1 MIKKLF
7 ANTQHSEYWW
17 QDALFVGA
25 VSAAVIAHVLFLS
38 VQFGMPQEN
47 NTSTKEIAI
56 SIRPSEDE
64 IKDADFLAQ
73 ANQHGSG
80 TFRKEHRISSDMP
93 AQAENKS
100 AGDQQLEALEQI
112 QQKRE
117 LKFEEKEVF

>member
-1 MIKKLF
+1 MAIGEFCRINVMIKKLF

-64 IKDADFLAQ
+64 IKDAEIRYKKALEKQ
-73 ANQHGSG
+73 S
-80 TFRKEHRISSDMP
+80 KI
-93 AQAENKS
+93 K
-100 AGDQQLEALEQI
+100 GDQTPGL
-112 QQKRE
+112 
-117 LKFEEKEVF
+117 FD